1 MTQEASPI
9 LEVRGLTRTFGG
21 LVAVSEVDLTVPEGA
36 IFGLIGPNGAGKTTL
51 FNLITGLLP
60 PSGGSVNFAGR
71 PITGRKPHVITQMGM
86 ARTFQNIRLFGA
98 LSALEN
104 VVVGT
109 HCRTSSGVWGSVFR
123 TRRARAEE
131 DEAWARARA
140 ELEFVGLGDLMDAPA
155 GGLAYGQQRRL
166 EIARA
171 LATGPRL
178 LCLDEPAAGMN
189 ETESQELIDLVRRI
203 QARGISV
210 LIIEHDMH
218 VVMNLCDRIAV
229 LNFGRKLAEG
239 TPAEIRANPDVIEA
253 YLGRDDDA
261 ADQGA

>member
-1 MTQEASPI
+1 VSTAAPI
-9 LEVRGLTRTFGG
+9 LEVSALTRAFGG
-21 LVAVSEVDLTVPEGA
+21 LVAVSAVDLAVPEGA

-51 FNLITGLLP
+51 FNLITGLLAP
-60 PSGGSVNFAGR
+60 TGGSITFACR
-71 PITGRKPHVITQMGM
+71 PIAGRKPHVITRMGM
-86 ARTFQNIRLFGA
+86 ARTFQNIRLFGG

-109 HCRTSSGVWGSVFR
+109 HCRTRGGVLGSVFG
-123 TRRARAEE
+123 TRAVRAEE
-131 DEAWARARA
+131 ARAWEKARS
-140 ELEFVGLGDLMDAPA
+140 ELEFVGLASEAGSPA

-171 LATGPRL
+171 LATGPKL

-189 ETESQELIDLVRRI
+189 ETESEELIDLVRRI
-203 QARGISV
+203 QARGITV

-253 YLGRDDDA
+253 YLGRDEDA